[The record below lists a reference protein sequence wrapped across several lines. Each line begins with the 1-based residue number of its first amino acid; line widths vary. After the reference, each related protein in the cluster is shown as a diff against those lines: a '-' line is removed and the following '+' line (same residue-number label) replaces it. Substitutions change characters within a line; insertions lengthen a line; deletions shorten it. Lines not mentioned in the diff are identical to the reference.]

1 MAALR
6 IRSRKRRTAEM
17 TLGAGASEGL
27 LPLSQRDWGLRL
39 QRARRPDGHR
49 FRLAGLAAV

>member
-27 LPLSQRDWGLRL
+27 LPLSQRVEGSDSRGPEGQMVIGFDLRDSL
-39 QRARRPDGHR
+39 
-49 FRLAGLAAV
+49 L